1 MKLNVMA
8 WFKRDEGEIMARFG
22 EARLV
27 KKVTGKIELLGG
39 SAVRFRF
46 PLSIFNF
53 AFPLG
58 RRPVMVFALSAR
70 GDLVRMKTKG
80 ACSLLHHEPTANPS
94 A

>member
-46 PLSIFNF
+46 PL
-53 AFPLG
+53 
-58 RRPVMVFALSAR
+58 
-70 GDLVRMKTKG
+70 LVHSSFHPRT
-80 ACSLLHHEPTANPS
+80 HTHTW
-94 A
+94 